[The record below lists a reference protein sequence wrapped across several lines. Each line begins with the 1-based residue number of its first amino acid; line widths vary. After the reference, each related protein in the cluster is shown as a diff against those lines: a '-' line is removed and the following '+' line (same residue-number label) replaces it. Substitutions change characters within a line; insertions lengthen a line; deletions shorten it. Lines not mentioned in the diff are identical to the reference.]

1 VFDWSAKEC
10 SRDAA
15 WVPIA
20 GELSVKTVP
29 LLERT
34 LRWAQ
39 QSARLII
46 LDLRELTAV
55 DRDGVQAIV
64 NAQASAR
71 RAGRRLI
78 AVRGSFEVDRTF
90 AHVAG
95 PARALEIVDL
105 DQGEPVILAI
115 VRLAQQGRPKRRAPT
130 QAWAAYSALRNDGQV
145 DEAKAARR
153 QLPAH

>member
-1 VFDWSAKEC
+1 MFDGSAPDC

-20 GELSVKTVP
+20 GELSVATVP

-39 QSARLII
+39 QSARLIV

-55 DRDGVQAIV
+55 DRAGVQAIV
-64 NAQASAR
+64 NAHARAR

-90 AHVAG
+90 ALLAG
-95 PARALEIVDL
+95 PARALEIADL

-115 VRLAQQGRPKRRAPT
+115 VRLAQQARPQRRAPT
-130 QAWAAYSALRNDGQV
+130 QAWAGSSNQER
-145 DEAKAARR
+145 
-153 QLPAH
+153 